1 MRKLLRRDEVDARED
16 GFTLVEM
23 VVAIAVL
30 AATVLAV
37 SGVLESG
44 LRSLA
49 AAKARA
55 RANQIATE
63 GIEDLQRFAFNN
75 LGLCDAPSGT
85 PPAGLETLVTLP
97 NCPAAPA
104 YVNPCQPGVVG
115 NVPKAEYPC
124 VVNNITYTVKR
135 YVAWSDAL
143 RATKRL
149 AVFVEWTDLVGNHQ
163 VSQQSSL
170 RVPDQAAITGLAPPT
185 FTNQPL
191 ATPSQSPLSIDGDR
205 RLVSSSTIQ
214 LHASTSNLR
223 IAATGSLS
231 TTSIPAHQ
239 PTDQFDIV
247 VSNHGAFPN
256 YNGFPVTITGG
267 GNSESFVVLAGAGSP
282 NWRVEARGASAFS
295 PGATI
300 LFTGD
305 RVYAL
310 LRTLAG
316 NGSPQTSTVFLTSS
330 DGSTW
335 TAALTRD
342 SHPTFTFGE
351 GAQYVAFGIVRAA
364 DGKTSGAFASTS
376 PTFCPATLGCSP
388 LSQPEVTPVLAPST
402 VTLGSSGELVNDIS
416 FEVSTKN
423 VTSADTVTLSF
434 LTRSGTITVALQPKA
449 GTTCPGPDTA
459 TTGVVCSWTGT
470 VTTTEGHSFSPG
482 SQNFYFAAQQ
492 VLDTV
497 NPVTIDK
504 GSTGVASPRAVT
516 FA

>member
-1 MRKLLRRDEVDARED
+1 MRRDEVDARED

-104 YVNPCQPGVVG
+104 YENPCQPGVVG

-124 VVNNITYTVKR
+124 AVNNITYTVKR

-143 RATKRL
+143 QATKRL

-170 RVPDQAAITGLAPPT
+170 RAPDQAAITGLAPPT
-185 FTNQPL
+185 FTSQPTAL
-191 ATPSQSPLSIDGDR
+191 GTESPLGLDGDR
-205 RLVSSSTIQ
+205 RLVSSSAIQ
-214 LHASTSNLR
+214 LNATTSNLR
-223 IAATGSLS
+223 IEATGSLS
-231 TTSIPAHQ
+231 NAIPTHQ
-239 PTDQFDIV
+239 PTDQLDIV
-247 VSNHGAFPN
+247 VSNFSAFPT

-267 GNSESFVVLAGAGSP
+267 GNSESFTVLAGAGTG
-282 NWRVEARGASAFS
+282 NWLVQARGSTSLPAGSTVHFA
-295 PGATI
+295 
-300 LFTGD
+300 GD

-316 NGSPQTSTVFLTSS
+316 NGSPQTSTVFLASANGTNW
-330 DGSTW
+330 STEV
-335 TAALTRD
+335 TRD

-364 DGKTSGAFASTS
+364 DGKTSGAFASGS
-376 PTFCPATLGCSP
+376 LTFCPVVVGCSP
-388 LSQPEVTPVLAPST
+388 LSQPEVTPALWPSS
-402 VTLGSSGELVNDIS
+402 VALGSAGELVNDIDV
-416 FEVSTKN
+416 EVTTKN
-423 VTSADTVTLSF
+423 ATSADTVTLSF
-434 LTRSGTITVALQPKA
+434 LTRSGTITVALQQKA

-470 VTTTEGHSFSPG
+470 VATTEGHSFSPG

-497 NPVTIDK
+497 NPLTIDK
-504 GSTGVASPRAVT
+504 GSTGVAPPQAVM
-516 FA
+516 FG